1 MEDSDDSTSNLKF
14 FFLKSCNNWLRLCSV
29 KQKQGA
35 SMKDLCMSSA
45 LLSKNEN
52 KVVLVVI
59 YDINKID
66 F

>member
-1 MEDSDDSTSNLKF
+1 MEDSDDSTSNLN

-52 KVVLVVI
+52 KVVSVVI

>member
-1 MEDSDDSTSNLKF
+1 
-14 FFLKSCNNWLRLCSV
+14 
-29 KQKQGA
+29 
-35 SMKDLCMSSA
+35 MKDLCMSSA

-66 F
+66 FWSNKLLYFFKWLRITFNNFDPLLKEDREVPHF